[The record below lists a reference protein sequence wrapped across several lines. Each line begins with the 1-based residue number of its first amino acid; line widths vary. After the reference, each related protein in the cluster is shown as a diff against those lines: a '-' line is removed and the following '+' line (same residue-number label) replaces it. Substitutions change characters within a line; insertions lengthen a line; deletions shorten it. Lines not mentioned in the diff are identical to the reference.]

1 MIIVKTISPPT
12 IVKFN
17 ISAVPCIPNTVRLV
31 TTNQIISVAA
41 TSIWRRSIV
50 LIEIHLSDIHSC
62 EKKVCNDMLLPSAI
76 QEKPLP

>member
-17 ISAVPCIPNTVRLV
+17 ISVPCIPNTVRLV

-41 TSIWRRSIV
+41 TSIWRRIV

-76 QEKPLP
+76 PEKPLP